1 MTVIAQLSPKS
12 SAEAWFNAM
21 TIPEA
26 SANSDEFRRKPSSD
40 SLPSVLPNS
49 SNTLIIFDW
58 DDTLLCTSALKGR
71 SSFTSSELA
80 ALGEQVL
87 SLLELAESLGTVV
100 IVTSSS
106 RNWVEWSAATYLPML
121 LPIVVRT
128 PIIYAREEYSR
139 LFPYSSSQWKL
150 QTFLELQRLNAESIT
165 NVVVIGDSQDEMQ
178 ASSMLGERWP
188 GILVK
193 QVKFS
198 AFPTTLE
205 LMQQLKV
212 LSFELRSV
220 AEAAECIKRDMLEPW
235 IDEAHDVN
243 REICSI

>member
-58 DDTLLCTSALKGR
+58 DDTLFCTSALKIGENNMAVADL
-71 SSFTSSELA
+71 S
-80 ALGEQVL
+80 ALQEHVL
-87 SLLELAESLGTVV
+87 SLLSLAKCLGKVA

-106 RNWVEWSAATYLPML
+106 RGWVERSAKKWLPAL
-121 LPIVVRT
+121 LPVLEEI
-128 PIIYAREEYSR
+128 PIIYARERYGST
-139 LFPYSSSQWKL
+139 FPMNSMQWKL
-150 QTFLELQRLNAESIT
+150 QSFRELHESLALTLGNI
-165 NVVVIGDSQDEMQ
+165 VVIGDSRDEMR
-178 ASSMLGERWP
+178 AAKLFGEMNP

-193 QVKFS
+193 RAEFS
-198 AFPTTLE
+198 ARSSLPGLLQKLQLMGVGLRTL
-205 LMQQLKV
+205 V
-212 LSFELRSV
+212 
-220 AEAAECIKRDMLEPW
+220 EARKSKKLEINLVRAP
-235 IDEAHDVN
+235 D
-243 REICSI
+243 SLPL